1 MPNPLVFLHGLDLL
15 CYLSPNPVLLLF
27 KLLFLTIISFPKT
40 VFQM

>member
-27 KLLFLTIISFPKT
+27 LIIIFNYYLIS
-40 VFQM
+40 